1 MPSSHFSN
9 YQTFLATEELF
20 LTSKWFCEL
29 IKSKEVKELRSCQKR
44 RKILTDRRLDPS
56 WPCCMLFYTC
66 FLRSFFVIDSPEVYP
81 KPGDRNAEMAI
92 ENLIHIFPFH
102 WMNQRHFQFKL
113 LWHFQN
119 WYFFFRSFVCL

>member
-29 IKSKEVKELRSCQKR
+29 IKRWSNLGVVKRS
-44 RKILTDRRLDPS
+44 KILTDRRLDPS
-56 WPCCMLFYTC
+56 WPCWMLFLTC
-66 FLRSFFVIDSPEVYP
+66 FLRSFFVIDSPEVYS

-102 WMNQRHFQFKL
+102 WMNQRHFQFKM
-113 LWHFQN
+113 LWHFQD